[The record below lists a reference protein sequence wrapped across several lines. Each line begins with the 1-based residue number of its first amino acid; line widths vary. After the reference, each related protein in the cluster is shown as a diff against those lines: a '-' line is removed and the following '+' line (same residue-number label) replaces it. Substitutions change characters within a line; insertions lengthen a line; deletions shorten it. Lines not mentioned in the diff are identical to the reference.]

1 MRVICRYV
9 DYKRYEPIN
18 QTTQMKIFIRSI
30 SESGTVYTS
39 AFRTTDII
47 DQRKFK
53 SAVCR

>member
-9 DYKRYEPIN
+9 DYKGYEPIY
-18 QTTQMKIFIRSI
+18 QATQIKLFIRSI

-39 AFRTTDII
+39 VFWTTDII